1 MLCLYNNIY
10 IYIYM
15 LKNLIEIRSFRSIK
29 DLIESKISNMKKGE
43 HLYVQITCIMTHN
56 FPRPRCAT
64 MKSGLSRV

>member
-10 IYIYM
+10 V

-29 DLIESKISNMKKGE
+29 DLIESKISNMKKRK
-43 HLYVQITCIMTHN
+43 HLYVQTTCIMTHN
-56 FPRPRCAT
+56 FPQCAT